1 MTQLSEGMVR
11 ASRWAAYPESAERAP
26 ISRSQVVTFSWRV
39 PSRFAASRRV
49 PSP

>member
-26 ISRSQVVTFSWRV
+26 IRG
-39 PSRFAASRRV
+39 AKG
-49 PSP
+49 